1 MSPVARFPR
10 ALVRSRCT
18 WPSLETSCA
27 CPLAHR
33 SVVDPPP
40 FPPPS
45 SDADVGT
52 TRVIGAAQSGHA
64 NALGVGDAVEDDDEE
79 DDDDDFV
86 AAVPRTTR

>member
-79 DDDDDFV
+79 DDDDDEMTM
-86 AAVPRTTR
+86 PRTTR